1 MPIYF
6 QTVKGLSASMS
17 GVMVLPSAVGLILS
31 VGSSCVLTSL
41 VGYYNPFMILTSV
54 ITPPA
59 AGLMTTLNINAKLWS
74 LIGYQGL
81 LGFGAGIGFQGPQ
94 VAVQAIFSEKD
105 ASIGIAII
113 QFAQGIGP
121 AVFVA
126 VAQNIFINKF
136 ASNIRRYA
144 PGVDLATLTTQGL
157 TEPKARV
164 DSSDLMGT
172 VLSYDKALTQTFFLP
187 VSLTCMSLIGALGME
202 WRSVKAR
209 KT

>member
-17 GVMVLPSAVGLILS
+17 GVMVLPSAAGLILS
-31 VGSSCVLTSL
+31 VGLSGVLTSL

-59 AGLMTTLNINAKLWS
+59 AGLMTTPDINTKVWT
-74 LIGYQGL
+74 LIIYQGL

-94 VAVQAIFSEKD
+94 VAVQAIFHEKD
-105 ASIGIAII
+105 VSIGIAFT

-126 VAQNIFINKF
+126 VAQNVFTSRLAANIGQY
-136 ASNIRRYA
+136 AS
-144 PGVDLATLTTQGL
+144 GVDLATLTAQGL
-157 TEPKARV
+157 THRTFKLTAAT
-164 DSSDLMGT
+164 SK
-172 VLSYDKALTQTFFLP
+172 VL
-187 VSLTCMSLIGALGME
+187 
-202 WRSVKAR
+202 
-209 KT
+209 